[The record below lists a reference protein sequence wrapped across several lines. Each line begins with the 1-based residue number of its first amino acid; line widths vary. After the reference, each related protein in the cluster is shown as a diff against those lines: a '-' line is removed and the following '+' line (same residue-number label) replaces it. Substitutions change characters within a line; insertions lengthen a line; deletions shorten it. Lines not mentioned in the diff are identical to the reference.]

1 MFETPR
7 SLVHKI
13 SALSYLKAEV
23 FPWQCAKII
32 FLEVDAASD
41 VWLVKVGI
49 HSLCVF
55 VVLCRLTKGT
65 VETRP
70 PDRTSYNPDA
80 PYEMKLTNSA
90 VPVYTVAGTSAH
102 GNVPTWLQN
111 KKRKKGHDYANHIE
125 LLQDFEFEEASH
137 CVRVSEDGEWVM
149 STGTYKPQIH
159 THYLPNLALS
169 WARHTDTINKTFL
182 LLDRGYEKSVHL
194 QEDRSIEFHTPGGC
208 HYKMR
213 IPRYGRD
220 LIYDRSNTDLYVPAV
235 GVNGNGMGE
244 VFRINLEVGR
254 FMNEFEIDVGG
265 DDMTSAGGG
274 ALQGGIGVGGVNTG
288 AVAMESHGLLAFGT
302 TLGTVEYWDPRVRT
316 RVASLKVPME
326 FGEGCEVT
334 ALEFHQSGIRSAV
347 GTSTGLIYLYDLRS
361 PVPTLKK
368 DQGYDY
374 PIQHVQFL
382 TSNTSTRSAHSE
394 PKVLSG
400 DKRILKIWEER
411 DGTPWTSVE
420 PDVDINCVA
429 WCPDSGMILTAN
441 EGKQQHAF
449 LIPQLGPAP
458 KWCGFLDNVV
468 EEMADDPN
476 DPNAFSSRKTGEV
489 YDNFKFLTLPQ
500 LRTLNLDHLVGK
512 TNLLRP
518 YMHGY
523 FVAQKLYEEARL
535 ITNPTSYEEERA
547 KRVQEKIDKERESR
561 IRGQKKV
568 TAKVNRKLAERL
580 LEKEALNER
589 RRAQKVLAQGG
600 DEKAA
605 EEAADELAQ
614 KSEGKGLLA
623 DSRFAKMFE
632 QDDFVVDEESREF
645 QAINPSTKVAARS
658 NLDHERGLTAVE
670 EEIVDEVPN
679 SSDEGSDSDDHA
691 YRKQA
696 PRADKISS
704 ADYKRRPDNKKK
716 QKPKGVQMQ
725 VSSSAG
731 GLRNGGRQ
739 QQDRSFGDRA
749 ATFKPGRERRSGAGS
764 GSGVVGEKT
773 ITFAPASKKK
783 SMKQTYDEPSGQQRN
798 NDRRSASR
806 NKFRGM

>member
-1 MFETPR
+1 
-7 SLVHKI
+7 V
-13 SALSYLKAEV
+13 AA
-23 FPWQCAKII
+23 
-32 FLEVDAASD
+32 FL
-41 VWLVKVGI
+41 LVKVSRIQGRGASD
-49 HSLCVF
+49 SLY
-55 VVLCRLTKGT
+55 LTDNPQPRSCA
-65 VETRP
+65 TRCLL
-70 PDRTSYNPDA
+70 SS
-80 PYEMKLTNSA
+80 MKLTNSA
-90 VPVYTVAGTSAH
+90 VPVYTVAGTSSS
-102 GNVPTWLQN
+102 GNIPDWVKN
-111 KKRKKGHDYANHIE
+111 KKLKKGHDYANHIE

-137 CVRVSEDGEWVM
+137 CVRVSDDGEWVM

-182 LLDRGYEKSVHL
+182 FLSSDYSKSVHL

-208 HYKMR
+208 HYSLR

-220 LIYDRSNTDLYVPAV
+220 LVYDRSNTDLYVPSV
-235 GVNGNGMGE
+235 GVNANGMGE
-244 VFRINLEVGR
+244 VFRINLELGR

-265 DDMTSAGGG
+265 DDMTSSGGG
-274 ALQGGIGVGGVNTG
+274 ALQGGIGVGAVNTG
-288 AVAMESHGLLAFGT
+288 VVAKESHGLVAFGT
-302 TLGTVEYWDPRVRT
+302 SLGTVEYWDPRVRT
-316 RVASLKVPME
+316 RVATLTVPAE
-326 FGEGCEVT
+326 FGSRPEVT
-334 ALEFHQSGIRSAV
+334 AMDFHASGIRNAV

-382 TSNTSTRSAHSE
+382 TSNSSTRSAHSE
-394 PKVLSG
+394 PKILSA

-458 KWCGFLDNVV
+458 KWAAFLDNVV

-476 DPNAFSSRKTGEV
+476 DPNAFSSRKSGEV
-489 YDNFKFLTLPQ
+489 YDNFKFLTQTQ

-535 ITNPTSYEEERA
+535 IANPTSYEEERA
-547 KRVQEKIDKERESR
+547 KRVQQKIDKERESR

-568 TAKVNRKLAERL
+568 TAKVNRKLAERI
-580 LEKEALNER
+580 LEKEAQNER
-589 RRAQKVLAQGG
+589 KRAQKVLAQGG
-600 DEKAA
+600 DEKSAA
-605 EEAADELAQ
+605 EATEQAKTDD
-614 KSEGKGLLA
+614 KGLLV

-632 QDDFVVDEESREF
+632 QDDFVVDEASREF
-645 QAINPSTKVAARS
+645 QSINPSTKVEPRS

-670 EEIVDEVPN
+670 EDMIDEVPG
-679 SSDEGSDSDDHA
+679 SSDEGTSSGDDYAH
-691 YRKQA
+691 RKVDG
-696 PRADKISS
+696 RADRIST
-704 ADYKRRPDNKKK
+704 ADYKRRLDKRKSK
-716 QKPKGVQMQ
+716 QKPGAMSMQ
-725 VSSSAG
+725 VSSSKAGPRAG
-731 GLRNGGRQ
+731 GRT
-739 QQDRSFGDRA
+739 QQDRTFGDRA
-749 ATFKPGRERRSGAGS
+749 ATFQSTGRERRSGG
-764 GSGVVGEKT
+764 GGGVVGEKT
-773 ITFAPASKKK
+773 ITFDAAPKKR
-783 SMKQTYDEPSGQQRN
+783 TRPDLDTGRTQQRGG
-798 NDRRSASR
+798 DRRSASK
-806 NKFRGM
+806 NQFRGM